1 LAAAELLLPMPEPL
15 AEPLVLAE
23 PPLWLPLLPEAMP
36 VPDEPLPLVDEP
48 EPAAADFSFG

>member
-1 LAAAELLLPMPEPL
+1 MPEPL

-36 VPDEPLPLVDEP
+36 DEPLPLVDEP